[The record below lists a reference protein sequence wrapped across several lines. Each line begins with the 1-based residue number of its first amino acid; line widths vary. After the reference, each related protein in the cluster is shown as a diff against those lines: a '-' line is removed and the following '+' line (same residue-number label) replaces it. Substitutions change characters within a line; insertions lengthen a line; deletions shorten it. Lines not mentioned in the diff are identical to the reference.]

1 MAKHMPNSVS
11 TMFKIGPH
19 EDETPL
25 QAKIRELN
33 DMSQNHPQRDVRS
46 EEVFTEIYL
55 LVLEIKQ
62 LAIDN
67 GVSLCW
73 DPFGDFV
80 IKDLKNHHLPR
91 LCGGPNN
98 GKGGFFNTEQE
109 ASGTT
114 ITTEEVRHTIVSG
127 FLRIAKSMT
136 SSARLASIVNILTL
150 LHWHSCMR
158 EYLIDEGCRLGVTTG
173 YECFQFTI
181 IHRKILMR
189 CDGTAGKINMNQ
201 T

>member
-1 MAKHMPNSVS
+1 
-11 TMFKIGPH
+11 MFKIGPH

-91 LCGGPNN
+91 LCGGPKN

-114 ITTEEVRHTIVSG
+114 LTTEEVRHTICEWFPAYCKKHDIKCSIGVNCEYFDAPPLALMHEG
-127 FLRIAKSMT
+127 IPNRRRM
-136 SSARLASIVNILTL
+136 SSRGYNWIR
-150 LHWHSCMR
+150 MR
-158 EYLIDEGCRLGVTTG
+158 SVHNYPQKNS
-173 YECFQFTI
+173 YE
-181 IHRKILMR
+181 M
-189 CDGTAGKINMNQ
+189 
-201 T
+201 